1 MDISVTVRDAQEEDI
16 PDIIVLAKKFHA
28 VSGYDSFDLDE
39 ESADRIIFQSISQGL
54 CPVAEVD
61 GKIVGFLLGLEFPAI
76 LNANIM
82 MGTEIA
88 WWVEPEH
95 RNSVIGVKLL
105 KFVENKA
112 KQKNLKFWSMMC
124 LEHLNPDGLEAIY
137 LKMGY
142 KKSERTYM
150 RVF

>member
-1 MDISVTVRDAQEEDI
+1 MSVRDAHVEDI
-16 PDIIVLAKKFHA
+16 PQIIVLARKFHA
-28 VSGYDSFDLDE
+28 VSGYDSFDMDD
-39 ESADRIIFQSISQGL
+39 ESADRLIFQSISQGL
-54 CPVAEVD
+54 GPVAEVD
-61 GKIVGFLLGLEFPAI
+61 GEIVGFLLGLEFPAI

-82 MGTEIA
+82 MGSEIA

-95 RNSVIGVKLL
+95 RNKVIGIKLL
-105 KFVENKA
+105 QFIENKA

-124 LEHLNPDGLEAIY
+124 LEHLNPEGLEKIY